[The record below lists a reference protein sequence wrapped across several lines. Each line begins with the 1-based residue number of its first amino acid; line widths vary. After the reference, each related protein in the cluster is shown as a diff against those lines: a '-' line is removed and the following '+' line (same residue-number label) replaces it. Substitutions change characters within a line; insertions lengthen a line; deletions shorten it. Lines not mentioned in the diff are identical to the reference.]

1 MNDQAIP
8 MVGQSPESLHALMQS
23 WVGKPRPEMSHLI
36 LISFSVLPYGEAAP
50 EFWID
55 LNKVLVQCR
64 DRNEGA
70 IYDLSESERALLF
83 KMNDVR
89 ELSIS
94 TDLRVNMLR
103 LIQRY
108 FPDHFGLVD
117 QTRLLRMVN
126 LFKRL
131 PNAVA
136 LVSRF
141 AAAGGPHVAAPA
153 AAPAGAATA
162 AGPAAPVAAPEAVA
176 SPAPVKKEPPHRA
189 RSLHVNDIKLVED
202 LSRELGPRSFAK
214 AFIRSQALVQMAPGQ
229 QPIHAKSEFFASMD
243 MLRRHALKNVEMR
256 GSGNL
261 FNQLT
266 ILLDQI
272 VLLSFKESNVHGAS
286 CSLNLNVE
294 SVFTRGFEEF
304 LNITEPEIFS
314 NIMFEFRQANIIQNF
329 DEFSV
334 ACELIRSRGGTVA
347 VDAIFPETV
356 GLVNLQRLK
365 VEMAKVFWRQNAEN
379 VLPNCRDDI
388 RAQQEGGVSFVF
400 ARVDDQLAVDIGQ
413 ELGVSMFQGFYV
425 DQLMTSLAPAV
436 A

>member
-1 MNDQAIP
+1 MNEQEIP
-8 MVGQSPESLHALMQS
+8 MVGEPPESLHALMQG

-36 LISFSVLPYGEAAP
+36 LISISVLPYGEAAP
-50 EFWID
+50 EFWVD
-55 LNKVLVQCR
+55 LNKVLIQCR

-117 QTRLLRMVN
+117 QTRLLRIVN

-131 PNAVA
+131 PNAIA

-141 AAAGGPHVAAPA
+141 VGSGAGAKAPGAAPSTATAPADQVAAP
-153 AAPAGAATA
+153 
-162 AGPAAPVAAPEAVA
+162 GPSAPVAPVA
-176 SPAPVKKEPPHRA
+176 KDAKPARA
-189 RSLHVNDIKLVED
+189 RSLHINDIKLVED
-202 LSRELGPRSFAK
+202 LSRELGSRSFAK
-214 AFIRSQALVQMAPGQ
+214 AFIRSQDLAEIAPGQ
-229 QPIHAKSEFFASMD
+229 QPVHVMSEYFASMD

-266 ILLDQI
+266 ILLDQV
-272 VLLSFKESNVHGAS
+272 VLLSFKDSNPGGIS
-286 CSLNLNVE
+286 CSLNMNVE

-304 LNITEPEIFS
+304 LNVTDPAIFS
-314 NIMFEFRQANIIQNF
+314 NITFEFRQANIIQNF
-329 DEFSV
+329 DEFTV
-334 ACELIRSRGGTVA
+334 ACELIRSRGSKVA

-356 GLVNLQRLK
+356 GLVNLHRLK
-365 VEMAKVFWRQNAEN
+365 VEIAKVFWRQNAEA
-379 VLPNCRDDI
+379 VLPNARDDI
-388 RAQQEGGVSFVF
+388 RIQQEGGVRFAF
-400 ARVDDQLAVDIGQ
+400 ARVDDQSAVDIGQ
-413 ELGVSMFQGFYV
+413 ELGITLFQGFYV
-425 DQLMTSLAPAV
+425 DRMLSDLKSAV